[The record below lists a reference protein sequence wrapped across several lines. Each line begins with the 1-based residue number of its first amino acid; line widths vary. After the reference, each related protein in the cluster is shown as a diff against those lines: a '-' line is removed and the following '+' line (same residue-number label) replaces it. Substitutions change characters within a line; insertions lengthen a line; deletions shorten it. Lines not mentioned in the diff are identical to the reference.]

1 MIPVVKEKCPLKELI
16 QSTKEFNHGSIIF
29 FCERTMGLSLWILH
43 NGIDLAKEEIQP
55 YMLTFAP

>member
-29 FCERTMGLSLWILH
+29 FLRKNHGSI
-43 NGIDLAKEEIQP
+43 IVDIA
-55 YMLTFAP
+55 